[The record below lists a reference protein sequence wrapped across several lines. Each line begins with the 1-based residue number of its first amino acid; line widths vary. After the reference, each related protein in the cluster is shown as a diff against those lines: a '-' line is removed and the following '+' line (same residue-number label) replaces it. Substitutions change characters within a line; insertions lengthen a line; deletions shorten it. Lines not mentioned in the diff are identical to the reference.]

1 MKALPKASDL
11 VKQKWDKAN
20 SIVLI
25 NESCFLINRQYFI
38 RFQKFVKSSVVDEK
52 NINYIFGTAKKLT
65 SLLTILTKLETIC
78 WAQRINPRGSR
89 FGFLYA
95 LCITHN
101 KFLEKFAPYKELKL
115 LFTI

>member
-1 MKALPKASDL
+1 MKALPKTSDL
-11 VKQKWDKAN
+11 IIQKWDNAN

-25 NESCFLINRQYFI
+25 NESCFLIDIQYFI

-52 NINYIFGTAKKLT
+52 NINSIFGTEKKLT
-65 SLLTILTKLETIC
+65 SLLTKLTKLETIC
-78 WAQRINPRGSR
+78 WVGRLNPRGSR

-101 KFLEKFAPYKELKL
+101 KFLDKFAPYKQLKL
-115 LFTI
+115 IFTI